1 VLLFRGRI
9 TMESIR
15 KILSTA
21 ERMFMR
27 FGIRSVT
34 MDDVA
39 RETSISKKTLY
50 RCFRDKDELVKKTIE
65 QHLNAINEKMD
76 ELDRCE
82 GDAVSNTLAIANFIC
97 SDHRELNPSLI
108 FDLRKY
114 HPESYALFTR
124 QRDSMISRRVLENL
138 QKGMA
143 GGLYRDDL
151 NPELVSRFY
160 MNSVGSLFDPESF
173 PDMEFDFVS
182 RYRELIRYHLHGIVT
197 PEGKKIL
204 DNIQI

>member
-1 VLLFRGRI
+1 M
-9 TMESIR
+9 TMEAIR

-50 RCFRDKDELVKKTIE
+50 RCFRDKDELVQKTVE
-65 QHLNAINEKMD
+65 QHLKAIGDKMD
-76 ELDRCE
+76 ELDNQE
-82 GDAVSNTLAIANFIC
+82 GNAVMNTLAIANFIC
-97 SDHRELNPSLI
+97 SDHRELNPALI

-114 HPESYALFTR
+114 HAESYALLTR
-124 QRDSMISRRVLENL
+124 QRDQMISTRLLDNL
-138 QKGMA
+138 NKGMLS
-143 GGLYRDDL
+143 GLYRNDM
-151 NPELVSRFY
+151 NPELISRFY
-160 MNSVGSLFDPESF
+160 INSVDSLFNEDGF
-173 PDMEFDFVS
+173 PGMEFDFVS
-182 RYRELIRYHLHGIVT
+182 KYRELIHYHLHGIVT

>member
-1 VLLFRGRI
+1 V
-9 TMESIR
+9 EAIR

-50 RCFRDKDELVKKTIE
+50 RCFRDKNDLVQKTIE
-65 QHLNAINEKMD
+65 QHLKAIEEKMD
-76 ELDRCE
+76 ELDRLE
-82 GDAVSNTLAIANFIC
+82 GDAVSATMAIANFIC
-97 SDHRELNPSLI
+97 SDHRELNPALI
-108 FDLRKY
+108 FDLKKY
-114 HPESYALFTR
+114 HSDSYAMFTR
-124 QRDSMISRRVLENL
+124 QRDQIISTRVLDNL
-138 QKGMA
+138 QKGIEA
-143 GGLYRDDL
+143 GLYRKDIH
-151 NPELVSRFY
+151 PELISRFY
-160 MNSVGSLFDPESF
+160 INSVGSLFDPDSF
-173 PDMEFDFVS
+173 PGMEFDFVN

-197 PEGKKIL
+197 PEGKKLL